1 LGLLRTLNKMRLSD
15 TGSGRYRTVSELAE
29 KNINVNNI
37 APGMIVTPMN
47 QQTMDDPEVLK
58 QQMQIDP
65 DEACRQ
71 A

>member
-15 TGSGRYRTVSELAE
+15 KGSGRYRTVSELAE
-29 KNINVNNI
+29 KNTNVNNI
-37 APGMIVTPMN
+37 APGMVVTPMN

-58 QQMQIDP
+58 QHMQIDP